1 MSVEKQPLLVI
12 CGPTGSGKTHWA
24 LELAQ
29 SWPLEIVS
37 ADSRQIY
44 RRMDIGTAKATAAE
58 QAQVPHHLIDQI
70 DPDGEFSVAE
80 FVVRAQSV
88 IKQIQQ
94 RRKIPCVVG
103 GSGLYIKAL
112 TGGLAPLPGADD
124 ELRRELHQQ
133 ERRERGR
140 LHRELE
146 RVDPAA
152 AQRIH
157 PHNLVRIVRALEVY
171 RLSGC
176 PLSHQQAEH
185 RFGDSPYRVVQLAPE
200 WQRAELYQRIEER
213 AGAMIQAG
221 LIEEVEGLLRD
232 YPSNLKAFQTLGYQQ
247 VLRYLQGES
256 DRERMLTEIQVATRR
271 YAKRQLTWF
280 RREKEIIWVDSPNKF
295 GNVLQSIENFIL
307 Q

>member
-1 MSVEKQPLLVI
+1 MRAEKQPLLVI
-12 CGPTGSGKTHWA
+12 CGPTASGKTHWA

-29 SWPLEIVS
+29 SCPLEIVS

-58 QAQVPHHLIDQI
+58 QARVHHHLIDQI
-70 DPDGEFSVAE
+70 DPDEEFSVAE
-80 FVVRAQSV
+80 FVVRAQAV

-94 RRKIPCVVG
+94 RGKLACVVG
-103 GSGLYIKAL
+103 GSGLYVKAL
-112 TGGLAPLPGADD
+112 TGGLATLPGADD
-124 ELRRELHQQ
+124 ALRRELHQQ
-133 ERRERGR
+133 ERQERGS
-140 LHRELE
+140 LHRQLE
-146 RVDPAA
+146 RVDPVA

-171 RLSGC
+171 RLSGR
-176 PLSHQQAEH
+176 PLSQQQAEH
-185 RFGDSPYRVVQLAPE
+185 RFGNSPYRVIQLAPE
-200 WQRAELYQRIEER
+200 WQRADLYQRIDER
-213 AGAMIQAG
+213 ACAMIKAG

-232 YPSNLKAFQTLGYQQ
+232 YPPDLKAFQTLGYQQ
-247 VLRYLQGES
+247 VLRYLQDDC

-295 GNVLQSIENFIL
+295 GNVLQLVEKFIL